1 MPDTM
6 MLCNPERFLLL
17 CCSGAVEPAAV
28 VMSGDS
34 IVVEMATH
42 HAGDDVEKMIK
53 GDSAMEDIYK
63 WTQNEMGVGF
73 RGRTGAQFHK

>member
-1 MPDTM
+1 
-6 MLCNPERFLLL
+6 
-17 CCSGAVEPAAV
+17 
-28 VMSGDS
+28 
-34 IVVEMATH
+34 VVEMATH

-73 RGRTGAQFHK
+73 RGRTGAQFLNFTET